1 LQENWFFWLCGPDF
15 ALTRTP
21 NTSKNAKGMKHVINI
36 AGYLLVLAGCSF
48 AAWSAYV
55 ILSESY
61 VTVGAG
67 GTSGFAPRPRIVI
80 TSPATDVVSQPMIQV
95 IGFFPTEIKTITY
108 DIANAAGTNKS
119 QTDRQYNAMVTSQFF
134 DRAKA
139 DRMRQEMFKNRNKPW
154 NPGSKMEQPESVF
167 TTNFFQ
173 LYDINLVKG
182 KNCITIHVRDK
193 SGRQYSTRRFYTLDY
208 TSKKTPPVLTL
219 IWPTN
224 NTEVM
229 GDDFT
234 LNAQVDD
241 NNATIK
247 TAIKDAQGRVQEGY
261 AIVERSGLVWVNNLP
276 VNPGSNEV
284 TVVATDAAGNSS
296 TNRFNVGRSSVTV
309 TMQPLEPN
317 QLNKPLVNVHGTISD
332 ATCGVKVNGVEA
344 TVHTNGTWEAQ
355 KVRVSPTGTATF
367 NVSIFH
373 KPNAQ

>member
-1 LQENWFFWLCGPDF
+1 
-15 ALTRTP
+15 
-21 NTSKNAKGMKHVINI
+21 MKHIINI

-48 AAWSAYV
+48 TAWSTYV

-67 GTSGFAPRPRIVI
+67 GTSGFAPRTRIVI
-80 TSPATDVVSQPMIQV
+80 TSPVTDVVSQPMIQV
-95 IGFFPTEIKTITY
+95 IGFFPTEIETITY
-108 DIANAAGTNKS
+108 DITNAEGNNANQIDWQRKG
-119 QTDRQYNAMVTSQFF
+119 YVTGQFF
-134 DRAKA
+134 DRAKF
-139 DRMRQEMFKNRNKPW
+139 DRMTQESFKNRFIPRE
-154 NPGSKMEQPESVF
+154 PGSEMEQPESAF

-173 LYDINLVKG
+173 LYDIHLAKG
-182 KNCITIHVRDK
+182 KNRITVHVRDK
-193 SGRQYSTRRFYTLDY
+193 NGKQYSTMRYYTLDY
-208 TSKKTPPVLTL
+208 SSDKTPPVLTL

-224 NTEVM
+224 DTEVA

-234 LNAQVDD
+234 LNARVDD
-241 NNATIK
+241 NNATI
-247 TAIKDAQGRVQEGY
+247 TTIIKDAQGRVHEGY
-261 AIVERSGLVWVNNLP
+261 AIVERNGLVWVKSLP
-276 VNPGSNEV
+276 VSPGSNEV

-344 TVHTNGTWEAQ
+344 TVHSDGTWEARE
-355 KVRVSPTGTATF
+355 VRVSPTGTATF

>member
-1 LQENWFFWLCGPDF
+1 LRKQKDI
-15 ALTRTP
+15 
-21 NTSKNAKGMKHVINI
+21 NTSKNANGMKQVIKI

-48 AAWSAYV
+48 TAWSTYV

-80 TSPATDVVSQPMIQV
+80 SSPATDVVSQRMLQV
-95 IGFFPTEIKTITY
+95 IGFFPTEIETITY
-108 DIANAAGTNKS
+108 DITNAAGINKS
-119 QTDRQYNAMVTSQFF
+119 QNNWQNNGYVTSRFLDQ
-134 DRAKA
+134 AKV
-139 DRMRQEMFKNRNKPW
+139 DRMTQEMFKNRYKPW
-154 NPGSKMEQPESVF
+154 KPGSKIEQPESAF

-173 LYDINLVKG
+173 CYDINLAKG
-182 KNCITIHVRDK
+182 KNRITIHVRDK
-193 SGRQYSTRRFYTLDY
+193 SGKQYSTKRFYTLDY
-208 TSKKTPPVLTL
+208 TSDKTPPMLTL

-224 NTEVM
+224 NCEVA
-229 GDDFT
+229 GDNFE
-234 LNAQVDD
+234 LQAQVDD

-247 TAIKDAQGRVQEGY
+247 TTIKNSQGQIHEGY
-261 AIVERSGLVWVNNLP
+261 AIVERNGLVWVKNLP

-309 TMQPLEPN
+309 TMQPLEPD

-344 TVHTNGTWEAQ
+344 TVHWDGTWEAQ
-355 KVRVSPTGTATF
+355 KVRVNPTGTANF
-367 NVSIFH
+367 EISIFR